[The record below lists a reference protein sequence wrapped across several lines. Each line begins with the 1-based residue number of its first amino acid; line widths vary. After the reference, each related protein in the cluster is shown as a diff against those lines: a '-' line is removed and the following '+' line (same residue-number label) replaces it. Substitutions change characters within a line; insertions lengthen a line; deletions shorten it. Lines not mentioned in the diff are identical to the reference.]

1 MWWCS
6 VQLNFEMRLLRDHRF
21 LSFFH
26 QFFCRRS
33 FFPSCFFSASFAV
46 RKINC
51 MCSVSAESSAMYVKL
66 YYHLRLPVQ
75 PVSFSFIF
83 PTLYVTFLPSTFHS
97 FYEYYFFFV
106 LYSSSSTFCHFQFV
120 CSFLAFCL
128 VILLRFCT

>member
-21 LSFFH
+21 LSFFSLV
-26 QFFCRRS
+26 FFAVGR
-33 FFPSCFFSASFAV
+33 FFHHVFFSASFAV

-97 FYEYYFFFV
+97 FYEYYFFF
-106 LYSSSSTFCHFQFV
+106 LYCIPLRLPFV
-120 CSFLAFCL
+120 ISNLF
-128 VILLRFCT
+128 VRF